1 MLPILICSSA
11 SISYIQLLGIIS
23 PERYRE
29 QLLDE
34 YNQGIFSTNMVK
46 GIPEHDVRLYSHLI
60 QLGTPQLTLP
70 LTFYALQWTCG
81 LGAVLVVYCY
91 AESKLQCWWM
101 ALEKHKGWLAVFWA
115 TANVCFVLDIYT
127 SLKMIANTCIK
138 GVVRDCSYGVIAI
151 PASIALS
158 GITVIVLVRKFKHY
172 LPPPRIWQLGIPWN
186 CFTLAR
192 VYFMLSSWIICFSL
206 SVIPGVHIPY
216 TILLLSTNYI
226 LYGTALA
233 AIYLLL
239 PAAICLTAVIYTI
252 DQVFCI
258 NAEFRLTSRQGFQ
271 QVYRLLVAT
280 VAFVGAA
287 GFAASLYFL
296 LLYSKNGQKT
306 QSISTTVFIMFSTV
320 FPIVAPWAIRTA
332 VRKTQQVLIREW
344 EAIHEETS
352 TTVVSA
358 GNA

>member
-1 MLPILICSSA
+1 MTRGIPHADLRLSSHLGQFRTYKFTLHSAFNGIQWICS
-11 SISYIQLLGIIS
+11 
-23 PERYRE
+23 
-29 QLLDE
+29 
-34 YNQGIFSTNMVK
+34 
-46 GIPEHDVRLYSHLI
+46 
-60 QLGTPQLTLP
+60 
-70 LTFYALQWTCG
+70 
-81 LGAVLVVYCY
+81 LGALFVVYHY
-91 AESKLQCWWM
+91 AESRLQWLRM

-115 TANVCFVLDIYT
+115 TVNVCLVPNSYT
-127 SLKMIANTCIK
+127 ILKMIATTCMNAK
-138 GVVRDCSYGVIAI
+138 ARDCSYGVIAI
-151 PASIALS
+151 LAGIALS
-158 GITVIVLVRKFKHY
+158 GIPVIIHVCKFKHY

-192 VYFMLSSWIICFSL
+192 VYIMLSSWIICFSL

-216 TILLLSTNYI
+216 AILLLSTNYV

-252 DQVFCI
+252 DQIFCI
-258 NAEFRLTSRQGFQ
+258 NAEFRLTARQGFQ

-287 GFAASLYFL
+287 GFAASLHFL

-306 QSISTTVFIMFSTV
+306 QSISTTVFIMFSIV

-332 VRKTQQVLIREW
+332 VRKMQQVLIREW

-352 TTVVSA
+352 TNSVSA
-358 GNA
+358 GDA